1 MAGVFT
7 VVFLLVAALVVIG
20 VRGYVRAGRRRWLRN
35 PYLPV
40 VLVAVVL
47 SAYLAVKV
55 AYEEIYPCYLVD
67 EVYCDYDSTQ
77 YRNLFGWEF

>member
-20 VRGYVRAGRRRWLRN
+20 VRGFVRAGRRSWLRN

-47 SAYLAVKV
+47 SAYLAAKV
-55 AYEEIYPCYLVD
+55 AYEEVYPCYWVD
-67 EVYCDYDSTQ
+67 EFYCDHDSTQ
-77 YRNLFGWEF
+77 HRNLFGWEF